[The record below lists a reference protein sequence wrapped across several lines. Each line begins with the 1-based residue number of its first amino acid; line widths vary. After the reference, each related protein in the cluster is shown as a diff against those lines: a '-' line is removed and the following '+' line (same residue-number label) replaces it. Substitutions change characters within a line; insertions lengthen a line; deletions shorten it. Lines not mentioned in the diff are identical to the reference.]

1 MVKENLECA
10 VGSVKQVE
18 PGWRSMAVCLQT
30 HLYMNVRSVSVN
42 VSGTR
47 ESAIVTVSGTTA
59 SENAGRENAR
69 GKERGSERR
78 RGCAERRSGRGI
90 A

>member
-1 MVKENLECA
+1 
-10 VGSVKQVE
+10 
-18 PGWRSMAVCLQT
+18 
-30 HLYMNVRSVSVN
+30 MNVRSVN

-59 SENAGRENAR
+59 SENAGRENVK

-78 RGCAERRSGRGI
+78 RECAERRSGRGI